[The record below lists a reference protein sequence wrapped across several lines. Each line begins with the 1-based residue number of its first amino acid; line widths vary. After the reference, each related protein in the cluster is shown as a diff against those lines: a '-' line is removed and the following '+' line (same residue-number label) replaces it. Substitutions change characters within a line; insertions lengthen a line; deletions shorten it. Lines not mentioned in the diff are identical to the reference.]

1 MAVSEPQ
8 RLALHRAARAA
19 LGEKE
24 GDTLMALSPPA
35 NTDMATMQALER
47 TEERLSAR
55 IDAVAARLDAKI
67 DAVAA
72 RLDAKIDQ
80 LDAKMA
86 ARIKRSELSTRF
98 WTFLMI
104 ASAQVA
110 SVAYLQ
116 NVLG

>member
-1 MAVSEPQ
+1 
-8 RLALHRAARAA
+8 
-19 LGEKE
+19 
-24 GDTLMALSPPA
+24 MALSPPA

-47 TEERLSAR
+47 TEERL
-55 IDAVAARLDAKI
+55 DAKI

-80 LDAKMA
+80 LGAKIDHVAELLETKMV
-86 ARIKRSELSTRF
+86 ARIRSSEPSTRL

-110 SVAYLQ
+110 SIAYLR

>member
-1 MAVSEPQ
+1 
-8 RLALHRAARAA
+8 
-19 LGEKE
+19 
-24 GDTLMALSPPA
+24 MALSPPA

-67 DAVAA
+67 DQ
-72 RLDAKIDQ
+72 LDAKIDHVAE
-80 LDAKMA
+80 LLETKMA
-86 ARIKRSELSTRF
+86 ARIKRSELSTRL